1 MTLIVCIAAESLSC
15 ESDRFVEAESP
26 TSKGR
31 SGRVEDASTRTS
43 PVEGW
48 REVRRQEVN
57 RGVDPIPFN
66 AYLPGDNRGR
76 SIKYEPRPERKRII
90 LASESLR
97 TVTGACARGV
107 GVTGRARA
115 FAYVRQAVAAAAAAV
130 AAKAVADCRRTF
142 RYIAA
147 GVTTGRLAIERR

>member
-1 MTLIVCIAAESLSC
+1 M
-15 ESDRFVEAESP
+15 
-26 TSKGR
+26 
-31 SGRVEDASTRTS
+31 
-43 PVEGW
+43 
-48 REVRRQEVN
+48 RRQEVN
-57 RGVDPIPFN
+57 RGVNPIPFN
-66 AYLPGDNRGR
+66 AYLPDDNRGR

-97 TVTGACARGV
+97 TVTGACTRGV

-115 FAYVRQAVAAAAAAV
+115 FAYVRQAAAAAV